1 MLSTE
6 SASPLL
12 INRIV
17 LEGETVILGGQ
28 GSGETGQ
35 CPACGASSG
44 SVHDRYVRRPLDL
57 PWRGCVVRLVLTVR
71 RFRCLTRR
79 CPRRTFTEPFGPHL
93 ARRGQRTAE
102 ADTLLVSLAWTAGG
116 EGGARLARAAG
127 VPTSPDTLLRLLRR
141 TASGGGATPRV
152 LGVDDFALRRGH
164 RYGTILVDLELHEVL
179 DLLLER
185 TAASLAD
192 WLKSHPGVEI
202 IVRDRA
208 GAYADGARAGAPD
221 AVQVADRFHLVKN
234 GSEALDEMVRC
245 RRRRIEYAE
254 PADEVTTPP
263 AVPEPP
269 LSRTKQDQLARRER
283 RRARWQ
289 HVRDL
294 REAGASI
301 QGIARETGMHRRTVR
316 HYLATAEP
324 PQSRPPPRPAGLT
337 SPLLQPWVSY
347 LQDRWQQGCH
357 NVAQLFRELVAQ
369 GYPGSRSLLHQALQP
384 WRPPRPPRRSP
395 GSRPRRHK
403 LSVRSLCLRPADQ
416 LADHE
421 RRALDQLLADD
432 PELATGYQLLQGFR
446 HLIATRDHGA
456 LDAWLDDAEASGLP
470 PFISLAHGI
479 RTDRAA
485 VDAALTTSWSTG
497 QVEGQVH
504 RLKLIKRQGY
514 GRAKLDLLARRVRA
528 A

>member
-1 MLSTE
+1 MLPTDRD
-6 SASPLL
+6 SPLL
-12 INRIV
+12 ITRIV
-17 LEGETVILGGQ
+17 LDGETVILEGQ
-28 GSGETGQ
+28 GATGSAL
-35 CPACGASSG
+35 CPSCGSTSA
-44 SVHDRYVRRPLDL
+44 SVHDRYVRQPLDL
-57 PWRGCVVRLVLTVR
+57 PWRGHVVRVRLTVR
-71 RFRCLTRR
+71 RFRCLARS

-102 ADTLLVSLAWTAGG
+102 ADTLLVSLAYTAGG

-141 TASGGGATPRV
+141 TTPAAGSTPHV

-179 DLLLER
+179 DLLLDR

-192 WLKSHPGVEI
+192 WLRSHPGVEI

-234 GSEALDEMVRC
+234 GSEALDEVVRS

-254 PADEVTTPP
+254 PADEPATPP

-269 LSRTKQDQLARRER
+269 LSRAKQEQLARRER

-294 REAGASI
+294 RDAGASI

-316 HYLATAEP
+316 HYLATGEP
-324 PQSRPPPRPAGLT
+324 LQSRPPPRPAGLT
-337 SPLLQPWVSY
+337 APLLQPWVGY

-357 NVAQLFRELVAQ
+357 NVAQLFRELEAQ
-369 GYPGSRSLLHQALQP
+369 GYPGSRSLLQQALQP
-384 WRPPRPPRRSP
+384 WRPPRPPRRSR
-395 GSRPRRHK
+395 GSRPRRHQ
-403 LSVRSLCLRPADQ
+403 LSVRWLCLRPPDQ
-416 LADHE
+416 LADYE
-421 RRALDQLLADD
+421 RQALDQLLTDD
-432 PELATGYQLLQGFR
+432 PELATGYRLLQRFR
-446 HLIATRDHGA
+446 QLIATRDQRA
-456 LDAWLDDAEASGLP
+456 LDGWLDDAEASSLP
-470 PFISLAHGI
+470 PFVSLAHGI

-485 VDAALTTSWSTG
+485 VDAALTTAWSNG